1 MTASLRDEFL
11 LDPEVTYLNHG
22 SFGACPRVVFDAYQR
37 WQRKLEWNPSDFIHH
52 TPDYMLQ
59 ARSDLGAYLHTDA
72 NNLIFFQNPTVAANM
87 IMRSLDL
94 KPGDEILTSN
104 YEYGAMNNAWAFYC
118 ERTGAKYIHQEF
130 PMPVHD
136 PQEFVD
142 ALFAGV
148 TERTKVIFFSHVT
161 SPTAMIYPAE
171 EICRRARE
179 LGLLTFVDGA
189 HAPAQIPVD
198 LDALGCDF
206 YVAACHKWMCAPKG
220 SAFAYAA
227 PARHAMLVPIVISPG
242 WNGCGFNPLP
252 EGKSALVHY
261 QEYQGTRDV
270 SAFLAV
276 TDAIRYMEAQDWES
290 QRQRCHALALETRRR
305 ICALTGMEPF
315 SPPTWDFIGQFVA
328 VPLPAGDLASLSARL
343 TARRIVVPVFPLA
356 QVGYNCIRVSYQA
369 YNDERDME
377 TLLEVLQAEYAR

>member
-1 MTASLRDEFL
+1 MTASLREEFL
-11 LDPEVTYLNHG
+11 LDPDVTYLNHG
-22 SFGACPRVVFDAYQR
+22 SFGACPREVFEAYQR

-52 TPDYMLQ
+52 TPEYMFQ
-59 ARSDLGAYLHTDA
+59 ARADLGAYLNTDA

-87 IMRSLDL
+87 VMRSLEL

-104 YEYGAMNNAWAFYC
+104 YEYGAMNNAWEFYC

-136 PQEFVD
+136 AQEFVD

-148 TERTKVIFFSHVT
+148 NEHTKVIFFSHVT

-179 LGLLTFVDGA
+179 LGILTFIDGA
-189 HAPAQIPVD
+189 HAPAQIPVN

-206 YVAACHKWMCAPKG
+206 YVAACHKWMCTPKG

-227 PARHAMLVPIVISPG
+227 PHRHAMLVPIVISPG
-242 WNGCGFNPLP
+242 WNGCTFNPIP
-252 EGKSALVHY
+252 DGKSPLVHY

-270 SAFLAV
+270 SAFLTV
-276 TDAIRYMEAQDWES
+276 STAIEYMKDHNWEA
-290 QRQRCHALALETRRR
+290 QRQRCHALALATQQR
-305 ICALTGMEPF
+305 ICGLTGMEPF
-315 SPPTWDFIGQFVA
+315 SPPTWEFVGQFVS
-328 VPLPAGDLASLSARL
+328 VPLPKGDLTLLAERLKARK
-343 TARRIVVPVFPLA
+343 IVVPVFPLA
-356 QVGYNCIRVSYQA
+356 QIDLNCIRVSFQA
-369 YNDERDME
+369 YNDENDLDI
-377 TLLEVLQAEYAR
+377 LLDVLREEYGA